1 MNEPVAFT
9 GRAVPEWVGRD
20 PDTAIPDRVKLRIYD
35 RQNGRCDGCKRKF
48 DAKLPPE
55 YDHRPALKNSGQNR
69 ESMIFAVCHEC
80 HLARTRVDVAEKSE
94 TATIRLKHIMPKES
108 KGWGRK
114 GFRSNTK
121 QLHEGE

>member
-1 MNEPVAFT
+1 MTEPVAFT
-9 GRAVPEWVGRD
+9 GRAVPEWIGMH
-20 PDTAIPDRVKLRIYD
+20 PDSAIPDRVKLRIFD
-35 RQNGRCDGCKRKF
+35 RQGGRCDGCKRKF

-80 HLARTRVDVAEKSE
+80 HSARTRDDVAEKSE
-94 TATIRLKHIMPKES
+94 TTSIRLKFILKKEP

-114 GFRSNTK
+114 VFKDRTK
-121 QLHEGE
+121 RLEEL